1 MIHRF
6 YMPACTSAYRHAVAG
21 RRKRVVWMVLLIVKD
36 FPPLIPPEQTGVTV
50 SSRQL
55 QWAAHQRVEG
65 QVGLLPLGVMGEH
78 GTSDQKQTL
87 C

>member
-1 MIHRF
+1 
-6 YMPACTSAYRHAVAG
+6 MPHDSLLLHACVYAQAG
-21 RRKRVVWMVLLIVKD
+21 RMDGVAIVQD
-36 FPPLIPPEQTGVTV
+36 FPPLIPPEQTGVPV

-55 QWAAHQRVEG
+55 QWGAQQQVEE
-65 QVGLLPLGVMGEH
+65 QAGLLPLGVMGEH